1 MVKEKEEVELFLRQF
16 FPKLKVMGI
25 VFLHREKN
33 LEALKR
39 LGITPAIREEVIR
52 TIEVDDY
59 VETIS
64 DMASFGDMWVFGK
77 DYDGNELLL
86 SDILGT
92 EEDMILKPMEDD
104 VDLRVLRQA
113 VKELPSR
120 EREII
125 VMRFGLEGHQE
136 LTQKEVAQKMGISQ
150 SYISRLEKRIMQRLK
165 KELIRQ
171 TSCA

>member
-52 TIEVDDY
+52 TIAVDDY

-77 DYDGNELLL
+77 DYDGNELY
-86 SDILGT
+86 IKITMG
-92 EEDMILKPMEDD
+92 
-104 VDLRVLRQA
+104 
-113 VKELPSR
+113 R
-120 EREII
+120 ENSSTICI
-125 VMRFGLEGHQE
+125 SFH
-136 LTQKEVAQKMGISQ
+136 VAEHPLHYAFK
-150 SYISRLEKRIMQRLK
+150 
-165 KELIRQ
+165 
-171 TSCA
+171 

>member
-77 DYDGNELLL
+77 DYDGNELY
-86 SDILGT
+86 IKITMGR
-92 EEDMILKPMEDD
+92 EN
-104 VDLRVLRQA
+104 
-113 VKELPSR
+113 SR
-120 EREII
+120 TICI
-125 VMRFGLEGHQE
+125 SFH
-136 LTQKEVAQKMGISQ
+136 VAEHPFHYAFK
-150 SYISRLEKRIMQRLK
+150 
-165 KELIRQ
+165 
-171 TSCA
+171 